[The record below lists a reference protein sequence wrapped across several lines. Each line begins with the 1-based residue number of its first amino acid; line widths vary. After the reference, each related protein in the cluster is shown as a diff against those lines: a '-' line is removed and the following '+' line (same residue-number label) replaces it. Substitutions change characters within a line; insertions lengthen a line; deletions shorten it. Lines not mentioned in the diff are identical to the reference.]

1 MDLNKRTWNATMPWI
16 VGGFATLLIL
26 GGAARSFA
34 QDPSSGTAPGT
45 NPAVV
50 DTTPEQPAAE
60 PEALPGGPVS
70 SQSESRLRI
79 ERGLGEI
86 GDMATEA
93 RSDEDIVRL
102 ECVNDKQAR
111 AAKVEEIA
119 QGELRVLR
127 DPNTQDA
134 ARTTAVE
141 KLDAAADDM
150 DDLVS
155 DAKACSGE
163 QGPEDESDETRNEA
177 DAPLGIPLQNP
188 TLGGGRV
195 PLPPPVDPDWLVVA
209 SPVE

>member
-1 MDLNKRTWNATMPWI
+1 MDLNNRTWTVAIT
-16 VGGFATLLIL
+16 GGLATLLIL

-34 QDPSSGTAPGT
+34 QDPDAPGS

-50 DTTPEQPAAE
+50 DTTPEQPEAD
-60 PEALPGGPVS
+60 PETLPGGPVS

-79 ERGLGEI
+79 ERGLGAL

-93 RSDEDIVRL
+93 RQDEDIVQL
-102 ECVNDKQAR
+102 ECVSDKQAR
-111 AAKVEEIA
+111 AGKIEELA
-119 QGELRVLR
+119 QGELRILR

-150 DDLVS
+150 DDLVK

-163 QGPEDESDETRNEA
+163 QGLEDESDETRNEA

-188 TLGGGRV
+188 TLGQGQA
-195 PLPPPVDPDWLVVA
+195 PLPPPVDVDWLVVA

>member
-1 MDLNKRTWNATMPWI
+1 MDLNNRTWTVAIT
-16 VGGFATLLIL
+16 GGLATLLIL

-34 QDPSSGTAPGT
+34 QEPDAAPTG

-50 DTTPEQPAAE
+50 DTTPEQPEAE
-60 PEALPGGPVS
+60 RETLPGGPVS

-79 ERGLGEI
+79 ERGLGTL
-86 GDMATEA
+86 GDLASEA
-93 RSDEDIVRL
+93 RKDEDIVQL
-102 ECVNDKQAR
+102 ECVSDKQAK
-111 AAKVEEIA
+111 AAKIEELA
-119 QGELRVLR
+119 QGELRILR

-150 DDLVS
+150 DDVVK
-155 DAKACSGE
+155 DARACSGE

-188 TLGGGRV
+188 TLGMGQV
-195 PLPPPVDPDWLVVA
+195 PLPPPVDVDWLVVA

>member
-1 MDLNKRTWNATMPWI
+1 MDLNKRTWISMT
-16 VGGFATLLIL
+16 VGGVATLLIL

-34 QDPSSGTAPGT
+34 QDPDAAPSAA
-45 NPAVV
+45 PSPVV
-50 DTTPEQPAAE
+50 DTTPEQPPAD

-93 RSDEDIVRL
+93 RKDEDIVRL
-102 ECVNDKQAR
+102 ECVSDKQAK
-111 AAKVEEIA
+111 AGKVEEIA

-127 DPNTQDA
+127 DPNSQDM

-150 DDLVS
+150 DAIVK

-177 DAPLGIPLQNP
+177 DAPIGIPLQNP
-188 TLGGGRV
+188 TLGMGQV
-195 PLPPPVDPDWLVVA
+195 PLPPPVDIDWLVVA
-209 SPVE
+209 SPIE